1 MILILGKGD
10 LAQAINSKLPDSICV
25 GKPEF
30 DFSQQYD
37 CDRVINMYTPKVVI
51 NTVGVNQHQ
60 DLWNI
65 LTVNYT
71 SAVYLTVGFYDKMPS
86 GQIINISSASAL
98 WASYPDID
106 TGRFIYNISKE
117 NLSTFGRHFNRK
129 IVDDNKNVI
138 VTTAEIGKFP
148 SKFNNYKPG
157 TNIGIVADVII
168 DLIYKPRQQVT
179 FI

>member
-10 LAQAINSKLPDSICV
+10 LAQAIKNKLPDSICV
-25 GKPEF
+25 GRPEF
-30 DFSQQYD
+30 DLSQQHE
-37 CDRVINMYTPKVVI
+37 CDRLINTYTPNVVI
-51 NTVGVNQHQ
+51 NTVSVNQHS

-71 SAVYLTVGFYDKMPS
+71 SSVYLTLGFYDKMNT
-86 GQIINISSASAL
+86 GQIINISSTSAL
-98 WASYPDID
+98 WTSYPNID
-106 TGRFIYNISKE
+106 TNRFVYNISKE

-138 VTTAEIGKFP
+138 VSTAEIGKFP
-148 SKFNNYKPG
+148 SKFNNYQSG
-157 TNIGIVADVII
+157 TNIGTVAEVII
-168 DLIYKPRQQVT
+168 DLIRNPRQQIT

>member
-10 LAQAINSKLPDSICV
+10 LAQVIQNKLPGSICV

-30 DFSQQYD
+30 DFSQQHE
-37 CDRVINMYTPKVVI
+37 CDRLINTYMPSVVI
-51 NTVGVNQHQ
+51 NTVGVNQHS

-71 SAVYLTVGFYDKMPS
+71 SSVYLTLGFYDKMDR

-98 WASYPDID
+98 WASYPNID
-106 TGRFIYNISKE
+106 TGRFVYNISKE

-138 VTTAEIGKFP
+138 VSTAEIGKFP
-148 SKFNNYKPG
+148 SKFNNYQPG
-157 TNIGIVADVII
+157 TDIGAVADVIV
-168 DLIYKPRQQVT
+168 DLISNPRQQIT